1 MTKDERHDF
10 ERELLGVDDWDDD
23 CDDDWGDDAWW
34 RDGAVGWSSR
44 DGRSLAH
51 GPCPLCFREVVY
63 RQHPSRGV
71 APMPHSRG
79 FGWGLCRGVRIAGLA
94 LNGPPLRAPLGA
106 MARRAARRDGEGARV
121 VRSAP

>member
-1 MTKDERHDF
+1 MTKDERRDF
-10 ERELLGVDDWDDD
+10 EQELLGVDDWYESPWLWDEDE
-23 CDDDWGDDAWW
+23 WW
-34 RDGAVGWSSR
+34 RNGAVDWSSR

-79 FGWGLCRGVRIAGLA
+79 FGGGLCHGVRIAGLA
-94 LNGPPLRAPLGA
+94 LNGPPLRAPLVA
-106 MARRAARRDGEGARV
+106 MARRAA
-121 VRSAP
+121 